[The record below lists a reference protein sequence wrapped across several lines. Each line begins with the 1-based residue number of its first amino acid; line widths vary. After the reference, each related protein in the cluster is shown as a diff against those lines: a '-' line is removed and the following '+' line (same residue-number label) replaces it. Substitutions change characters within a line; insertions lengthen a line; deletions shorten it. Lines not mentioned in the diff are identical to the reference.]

1 MSRMLASVQKV
12 VSLSPIPGADKI
24 EVARI
29 LGWDVVVKK
38 GQFKVGDCGV
48 YIEIDSI
55 VPPTAPFEFLKE
67 RKYRVR
73 IIKLRGQVSC
83 GLFMPFDELGVKHY
97 TEGRDLTALLGIL
110 KYEPDPENE
119 QKMYKSKPKNW
130 QLKKFNAAKKKSNT

>member
-38 GQFKVGDCGV
+38 GQFKEGDCGV

-55 VPPTAPFEFLKE
+55 VPPKPEFEFLKE

-73 IIKLRGQVSC
+73 TIKLKGQVSC
-83 GLFMPFDELGVKHY
+83 GVFLPISDLF
-97 TEGRDLTALLGIL
+97 LLSEDQSYIMG
-110 KYEPDPENE
+110 
-119 QKMYKSKPKNW
+119 
-130 QLKKFNAAKKKSNT
+130 LKK